1 MIQFEK
7 NLEAQIQAPMQQLKQ
22 YELQLKKLDL
32 DLKEKQIIFENE
44 IKGREME
51 SKVALGVL
59 DILTEREIEL
69 KYLDE
74 QKAARQVDD
83 ILEQARIITDAMIG
97 KQTNDVKERVSMRP
111 KERIKD

>member
-1 MIQFEK
+1 M
-7 NLEAQIQAPMQQLKQ
+7 
-22 YELQLKKLDL
+22 

-44 IKGREME
+44 IKGKEME